1 MKTKFICSLLFV
13 ENMKRSTE
21 FYRDVL
27 GQEVEWDFGEN
38 VSFKGGF
45 SIQKVDHISKII
57 FGNETRKEYKLGG
70 DNLELY
76 FESNDIDKFQE
87 DLKQMNIEFIHEVRE
102 MPWAQ
107 KAMRI
112 RDPDGYIIEI
122 GEPVPLTLKRLKDGG
137 MTDQQ
142 LSERV
147 GVPLEGVKQML
158 NSLE

>member
-1 MKTKFICSLLFV
+1 MKLKYICSLLFV
-13 ENMKRSTE
+13 ENVKRSTE
-21 FYRDVL
+21 FYRDIL
-27 GQEVEWDFGEN
+27 GQEVEHDFGEN
-38 VSFKGGF
+38 VSFIGGF

-57 FGNETRKEYKLGG
+57 FGNETRQEYKLGG

-76 FESNDIDKFQE
+76 FESENIDGFQKY
-87 DLKQMNIEFIHEVRE
+87 LKEKGIEFIHDVRE

-122 GEPVPLTLKRLKDGG
+122 GEPLPLTMKRLKDGG
-137 MTDQQ
+137 LTEEQ

-147 GVPLEGVKQML
+147 GVPIEGVKFML
-158 NSLE
+158 NSL